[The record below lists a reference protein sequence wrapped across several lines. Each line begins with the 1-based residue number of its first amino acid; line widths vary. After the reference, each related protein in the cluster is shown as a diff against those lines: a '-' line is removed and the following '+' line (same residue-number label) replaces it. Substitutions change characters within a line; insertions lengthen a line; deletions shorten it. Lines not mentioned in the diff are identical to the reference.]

1 VINALSNRLRED
13 VLLRMNDTL
22 SAEQLNHLS
31 IVLDVVLV
39 EYNIEKKSTE
49 LSIRDN
55 SNDIILKNFLGDK
68 LLQGKSKST
77 IKQYQPI
84 IQKLLD
90 GVGKPVHKITSDDI
104 RAYLARYQLEN
115 NISAVS
121 LKNRRNYFMS
131 FFNWCL
137 NNDVIEKNPMR
148 QIPAFKV
155 PKKQIKPITETEM
168 ELMRS
173 VCTCDRD
180 RALIDFL
187 YSTGCRVS
195 ECAAFNITDI
205 DFDNYKAI
213 VRNGKG
219 NKERKVYISAKCMVW
234 LKKYLGSRED
244 NNNALWIGKKG
255 RLTKSGIEN
264 IIRYLGQRANLEGVH
279 PHQFRH
285 ALATDMVSK
294 NVSVPIVQQILGHE
308 DISTTTIYM
317 SINDNDVENAHRKYV
332 V

>member
-1 VINALSNRLRED
+1 MNRLRED

-22 SAEQLNHLS
+22 TSEQLNHLS

-39 EYNIEKKSTE
+39 EYNVEKKSTE
-49 LSIRDN
+49 LIIRDN
-55 SNDIILKNFLGDK
+55 RNDIILKNFLGDK
-68 LLQGKSKST
+68 LLQGKSQST
-77 IKQYQPI
+77 IKQYQAI

-90 GVGKPVHKITSDDI
+90 GVGKPVPEITSDDI
-104 RAYLARYQLEN
+104 RGYLAKYQMDRK
-115 NISAVS
+115 ISAVS
-121 LKNRRNYFMS
+121 LKNNRNYFMS
-131 FFNWCL
+131 FFTWCE

-148 QIPAFKV
+148 QIPSFKV
-155 PKKQIKPITETEM
+155 PKKQIKPISETEM
-168 ELMRS
+168 ELMRA
-173 VCTCDRD
+173 VCKCDRD

-195 ECAAFNITDI
+195 ECAAFNKSDV
-205 DFDNYKAI
+205 DFDNYKGI

-219 NKERKVYISAKCMVW
+219 NKERTVYISDKTMVW
-234 LKKYLGSRED
+234 LKKYLQSRTD
-244 NNNALWIGKKG
+244 NENALWMGKKG

-264 IIRYLGQRANLEGVH
+264 IIRYLGNRAGLSKVH

-308 DISTTTIYM
+308 NISTTAGYM
-317 SINDNDVENAHRKYV
+317 SIKDDDIENAHRKFV
-332 V
+332 A